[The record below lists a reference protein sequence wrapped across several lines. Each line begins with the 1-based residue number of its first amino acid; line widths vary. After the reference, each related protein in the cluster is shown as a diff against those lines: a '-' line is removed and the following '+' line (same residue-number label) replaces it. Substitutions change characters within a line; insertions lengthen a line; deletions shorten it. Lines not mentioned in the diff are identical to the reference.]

1 MRRAAEC
8 LLLVSGVLVCLY
20 GLFAVV
26 YEGDAAGSDTTVSVA
41 GRAIDADLVGT
52 IAFLVGLL
60 LIGLA
65 VWSRRRGRSA
75 PA

>member
-8 LLLVSGVLVCLY
+8 LLLVSGVLVCMY
-20 GLFAVV
+20 GLFAVL
-26 YEGDAAGSDTTVSVA
+26 YEGDAGGSETTVSVGA
-41 GRAIDADLVGT
+41 VRLT
-52 IAFLVGLL
+52 LTCRNIAFLVGLL

-65 VWSRRRGRSA
+65 VWSRRRRRSA

>member
-8 LLLVSGVLVCLY
+8 LLLVSGVLVCIY
-20 GLFAVV
+20 GLFAVL
-26 YEGDAAGSDTTVSVA
+26 YEGDSAGSDTTVSVA
-41 GRAIDADLVGT
+41 GRAIDANLVRA

-65 VWSRRRGRSA
+65 VWSRRRRRSA
-75 PA
+75 LA

>member
-8 LLLVSGVLVCLY
+8 LLLVSGVLVCMY
-20 GLFAVV
+20 GLFAVL
-26 YEGDAAGSDTTVSVA
+26 YEGDSAGSDTTVSVA

-65 VWSRRRGRSA
+65 VWSLRRRRSA
-75 PA
+75 LA

>member
-26 YEGDAAGSDTTVSVA
+26 YEGDASGSDTTVSVV
-41 GRAIDADLVGT
+41 GHAIDADLVG
-52 IAFLVGLL
+52 VL